1 MDLFNLFSQDCQDGL
16 DEGLG
21 TLVVTLDIAGAFDRV
36 WHAGLVEKLRANGMQ
51 GNLLDLLE
59 KYLQKRILT
68 VIINGQTSQPLPL
81 QASVPQGSV
90 LGRSSGT
97 YT

>member
-36 WHAGLVEKLRANGMQ
+36 WHAGLVKELRVKSIQDN
-51 GNLLDLLE
+51 
-59 KYLQKRILT
+59 ILRCSRT
-68 VIINGQTSQPLPL
+68 TFKEEPSD
-81 QASVPQGSV
+81 
-90 LGRSSGT
+90 
-97 YT
+97 